1 MATSDEVVMQKKDDT
16 DVVTWREY
24 EALRD
29 HLTGVFTRTTD
40 AIEKEVQDV
49 QLKLGDNEAAVTKIA
64 TQVTDLQ
71 TSMNTL
77 QQSIDALR
85 LVVEQLPPLEEDVA
99 HEEGSVCNDN
109 AIPNQQANGHG
120 RGVYPGRGR
129 GFVPL
134 GRGAQRVP
142 LQAADDSLGKP
153 KFSIPDR
160 KSVV

>member
-1 MATSDEVVMQKKDDT
+1 MSTSDEVVMQKKAEGDT
-16 DVVTWREY
+16 VTWREY

-64 TQVTDLQ
+64 TQVTELQ

-85 LVVEQLPPLEEDVA
+85 IMVEQQPPPLEEDVA
-99 HEEGSVCNDN
+99 QDEEGSVHNDN
-109 AIPNQQANGHG
+109 AIPNAQANGHG
-120 RGVYPGRGR
+120 RGIYPGCGR

-134 GRGAQRVP
+134 GRGA
-142 LQAADDSLGKP
+142 
-153 KFSIPDR
+153 
-160 KSVV
+160 